1 MRVWLEAS
9 WARNCSR
16 VHCVAGLSTLPD
28 NPGDSR
34 FWTISPGLQ
43 IRVWNL
49 PHNRRSLPFLVRFD
63 FRKMKFQIFCL
74 IWAILLLILND
85 FSQIPVCR
93 CNINNQCDWWEV
105 NQLGQMLQFQQLLFR
120 AYFFT
125 NDVMCRALWRHLPS
139 LPLWRRGGLTALHC
153 YDNSVSGIHTGTATL
168 ITSHEP
174 DILTMHVYTK
184 GKAGWGAKTIE
195 TREINGIVNEL
206 SDLNKEAEKRN
217 WFLKANRVPMIIL
230 SERLLA
236 SIVWSLTEPKFH
248 LSTFC

>member
-49 PHNRRSLPFLVRFD
+49 PDNRRSLPFLVRFD

-74 IWAILLLILND
+74 IWAILLLILNV

-93 CNINNQCDWWEV
+93 CNISNQCDWWEV

-120 AYFFT
+120 AYFSQMT
-125 NDVMCRALWRHLPS
+125 SCAVHYDVIYP
-139 LPLWRRGGLTALHC
+139 PFPGEGVGGWQPCIAMT
-153 YDNSVSGIHTGTATL
+153 TL
-168 ITSHEP
+168 
-174 DILTMHVYTK
+174 
-184 GKAGWGAKTIE
+184 
-195 TREINGIVNEL
+195 
-206 SDLNKEAEKRN
+206 
-217 WFLKANRVPMIIL
+217 
-230 SERLLA
+230 
-236 SIVWSLTEPKFH
+236 
-248 LSTFC
+248 